1 MAETGDLEGKGIVVE
16 GFNFSFIHPYVRT
29 CKKGRKRDK
38 IVMPIYNPIFI
49 LAVTEA
55 KQNSPTCDDCGTP
68 YEYGKN
74 EGSFGKWI
82 NSANT

>member
-1 MAETGDLEGKGIVVE
+1 MAEIGNTEGKRFVVE
-16 GFNFSFIHPYVRT
+16 GFNISYFHPDVAT
-29 CKKGRKRDK
+29 CEKGRRRDK
-38 IVMPIYNPIFI
+38 IVMPISNPIFI

-55 KQNSPTCDDCGTP
+55 KQNAPTCDDCGTP

-82 NSANT
+82 NSADI